1 MRKLANH
8 AARDIASPAV
18 KMGNRSLFPGVAV
31 PLAFFCT
38 LFFRHRKK
46 SVSAPWDGKSLSA
59 PESARQAPPKGNFL
73 GRGFSLRS
81 KQGGFPLAPLHPL
94 RIANRSNSAPHRA
107 ASPPPAP
114 GGFAYG
120 KVVAYRCKQGA
131 FLGVN
136 NRRGPHYRASRFLRL
151 PSSTQIPT
159 IPSKGAP
166 FPMKH
171 TNLTMGILFGFFL
184 LCALSM
190 GNRVY
195 FVLATIIFLSWIFAF
210 ISVRMAEKT
219 VQVSNALSGQKVN
232 RGEVVS
238 MEIAVSHKG
247 LLPIAPIALHMRAT
261 SNTPAGVIYLTHL
274 GKRRQRVTHRFV
286 ADHVGAMF
294 PGVESYVVSDI
305 FGFFK
310 KEHQPDL
317 AGQELLVLPVPFEVE
332 PLTFAAGDM
341 GVETMKRAME
351 DPSSPSDFRNYQQGD
366 PLKRIH
372 WKMSARKRE
381 LIVRQFEEPALP
393 DALVML
399 DTSPP
404 HLNEGVPKENA
415 AFLQDALLETAA
427 SVVACQIRQDNQVR
441 LPLVGD
447 RPMEYSSHMGLPVL
461 LEELARCTF
470 NETERFERVLMMQMA
485 ELRKL
490 GAVVVITTR
499 LTSEVADLLIRMK
512 RMGPNVRLYYVTFR
526 TDRPERLALVGR
538 LQQAGVE
545 VNYVTPQGS

>member
-1 MRKLANH
+1 
-8 AARDIASPAV
+8 
-18 KMGNRSLFPGVAV
+18 
-31 PLAFFCT
+31 
-38 LFFRHRKK
+38 
-46 SVSAPWDGKSLSA
+46 
-59 PESARQAPPKGNFL
+59 
-73 GRGFSLRS
+73 
-81 KQGGFPLAPLHPL
+81 
-94 RIANRSNSAPHRA
+94 
-107 ASPPPAP
+107 
-114 GGFAYG
+114 
-120 KVVAYRCKQGA
+120 
-131 FLGVN
+131 
-136 NRRGPHYRASRFLRL
+136 
-151 PSSTQIPT
+151 
-159 IPSKGAP
+159 
-166 FPMKH
+166 MKH

-195 FVLATIIFLSWIFAF
+195 FVLATIIFLSWVFAF
-210 ISVRMAEKT
+210 VSVRMAEKT

-247 LLPIAPIALHMRAT
+247 VLPIAPIALHMRAT

-351 DPSSPSDFRNYQQGD
+351 
-366 PLKRIH
+366 
-372 WKMSARKRE
+372 
-381 LIVRQFEEPALP
+381 
-393 DALVML
+393 
-399 DTSPP
+399 
-404 HLNEGVPKENA
+404 
-415 AFLQDALLETAA
+415 
-427 SVVACQIRQDNQVR
+427 
-441 LPLVGD
+441 
-447 RPMEYSSHMGLPVL
+447 YSSNMGLPVL

>member
-1 MRKLANH
+1 M
-8 AARDIASPAV
+8 
-18 KMGNRSLFPGVAV
+18 
-31 PLAFFCT
+31 
-38 LFFRHRKK
+38 
-46 SVSAPWDGKSLSA
+46 
-59 PESARQAPPKGNFL
+59 
-73 GRGFSLRS
+73 
-81 KQGGFPLAPLHPL
+81 
-94 RIANRSNSAPHRA
+94 
-107 ASPPPAP
+107 
-114 GGFAYG
+114 
-120 KVVAYRCKQGA
+120 
-131 FLGVN
+131 
-136 NRRGPHYRASRFLRL
+136 
-151 PSSTQIPT
+151 
-159 IPSKGAP
+159 
-166 FPMKH
+166 
-171 TNLTMGILFGFFL
+171 
-184 LCALSM
+184 
-190 GNRVY
+190 
-195 FVLATIIFLSWIFAF
+195 
-210 ISVRMAEKT
+210 
-219 VQVSNALSGQKVN
+219 
-232 RGEVVS
+232 
-238 MEIAVSHKG
+238 
-247 LLPIAPIALHMRAT
+247 
-261 SNTPAGVIYLTHL
+261 
-274 GKRRQRVTHRFV
+274 THRFV

-447 RPMEYSSHMGLPVL
+447 RPMEYSSNMGLPVL

>member
-1 MRKLANH
+1 
-8 AARDIASPAV
+8 
-18 KMGNRSLFPGVAV
+18 
-31 PLAFFCT
+31 
-38 LFFRHRKK
+38 
-46 SVSAPWDGKSLSA
+46 
-59 PESARQAPPKGNFL
+59 
-73 GRGFSLRS
+73 
-81 KQGGFPLAPLHPL
+81 
-94 RIANRSNSAPHRA
+94 
-107 ASPPPAP
+107 
-114 GGFAYG
+114 
-120 KVVAYRCKQGA
+120 
-131 FLGVN
+131 
-136 NRRGPHYRASRFLRL
+136 
-151 PSSTQIPT
+151 
-159 IPSKGAP
+159 
-166 FPMKH
+166 MKH

-261 SNTPAGVIYLTHL
+261 SNTPAGTIHLTQL
-274 GKRRQRVTHRFV
+274 GKRRQRVVHKFA

-294 PGVESYVVSDI
+294 PGMESYTVSDV

-310 KEHQPDL
+310 HDRQPDTS
-317 AGQELLVLPVPFEVE
+317 GQELLVLPVPFEVE

-351 DPSSPSDFRNYQQGD
+351 DPSSPADIRAYQQGD

-381 LIVRQFEEPALP
+381 IMVRQFEEPALP
-393 DALVML
+393 DALVLL

-404 HLNEGVPKENA
+404 LLTEGLPEEKRP
-415 AFLQDALLETAA
+415 FLCDALLETAA
-427 SVVACQIRQDNQVR
+427 SVVACQIRQDNPVR
-441 LPLVGD
+441 MPLVGD
-447 RPMEYSSHMGLPVL
+447 RPMEYSSRMGLPVL

-470 NETERFERVLMMQMA
+470 NETERFERVVMMQLA
-485 ELRKL
+485 ELRKT
-490 GAVVVITTR
+490 GAVVIMTTR
-499 LTSEVADLLIRMK
+499 LSSALCDLIVRMK
-512 RMGPNVRLYYVTFR
+512 RMGPNVRLYLITFVA
-526 TDRPERLALVGR
+526 DDPAMAPLVGK
-538 LQQAGVE
+538 LQQASVE
-545 VNYVTPQGS
+545 VNYVTPSGG